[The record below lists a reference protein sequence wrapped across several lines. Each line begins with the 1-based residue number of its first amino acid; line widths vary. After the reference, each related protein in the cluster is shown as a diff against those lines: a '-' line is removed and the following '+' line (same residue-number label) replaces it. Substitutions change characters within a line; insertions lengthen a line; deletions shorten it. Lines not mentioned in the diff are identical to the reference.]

1 MGYAIFAA
9 RKLMLTSRISNLNF
23 RIMCLSQ
30 KQQSLADQSSMMQQ
44 MIGSSMGGSM
54 FGNMFGN
61 MFGMG
66 GNMFGMGNMYG
77 NMGYIG
83 NMFNMLKNN
92 QDFQK
97 YLAISQ
103 EMQAYGRANLYAVN
117 QQEKQI
123 EMQMKRLET
132 QLSAATKELEK
143 VEQAEDKQIERSA
156 PKYA

>member
-54 FGNMFGN
+54 FGNMFG
-61 MFGMG
+61 M
-66 GNMFGMGNMYG
+66 GNMFGIGNMLG
-77 NMGYIG
+77 MG
-83 NMFNMLKNN
+83 NMFNQLQNNEDFKN
-92 QDFQK
+92 
-97 YLAISQ
+97 YWGLAQ
-103 EMQAYGRANLYAVN
+103 QMQAYGQANLYAVN

-123 EMQMKRLET
+123 EMEMKRLET

-143 VEQAEDKQIERSA
+143 VEQAEEKQIDRSA